1 MPLEKAN
8 EEPSGDFLNTVENEN
23 NTIGNLPTSERGG
36 SSGFSNNSGER
47 QRMNFTSDCITASAT
62 AQLVI

>member
-1 MPLEKAN
+1 MKNRLVI
-8 EEPSGDFLNTVENEN
+8 FWTHVENEN

-36 SSGFSNNSGER
+36 SSGFSNKSGE
-47 QRMNFTSDCITASAT
+47 QQWMNFTSDCITASAT

>member
-23 NTIGNLPTSERGG
+23 NTIGNLPTFERGG

-47 QRMNFTSDCITASAT
+47 QRMNFT
-62 AQLVI
+62 